1 MHVWHDLCCQLQAKE
16 NLAVASK
23 CRNSHHHPSKHRRN
37 SLPKL
42 AGHLLQLMHAAGR
55 RPEIEL
61 IAIVIARR
69 R

>member
-1 MHVWHDLCCQLQAKE
+1 MCGTTSAASSKPRTSSPSQANAE
-16 NLAVASK
+16 THATTP
-23 CRNSHHHPSKHRRN
+23 PSTDETQ
-37 SLPKL
+37 LPKL